1 MAKWALLPYRL
12 GLGFLLA
19 RQVMILTTRGR
30 ATGRLRKT
38 PLWYVRDGGAV
49 YCFSGW
55 GASSDWW
62 RNLKAEPS
70 ALAQIGKRRWRTGGV
85 FVREHHDLERV
96 LGRFREK
103 YGRLVPVFY
112 HLDRLDLVYFP
123 LDGSGELPATET
135 SPS

>member
-19 RQVMILTTRGR
+19 RQVMVLTTRGR
-30 ATGRLRKT
+30 VTGRLRKT
-38 PLWYVRDGGAV
+38 PLWYVRDGDAV

-62 RNLKAEPS
+62 RNLEAEPS
-70 ALAQIGKRRWRTGGV
+70 ALAQIGKHRWRTKGV
-85 FVREHHDLERV
+85 FMREQHDLERM
-96 LGRFREK
+96 LHKFREK
-103 YGRLVPVFY
+103 YGGLVPVFY

-123 LDGSGELPATET
+123 LDTLDAH
-135 SPS
+135 